1 MHEELFLNLLKQYE
15 SNGLSLDRI
24 VTDHR
29 FKAMPLVEKVR
40 LLKEH
45 GHTIHNGSKM
55 DSRFWKDMAMGSLGT
70 AILLAEPVYHAAS
83 DLKRGF
89 DYGEAVKASHDEGKE
104 YAGETPHI
112 NLKTYKSLA
121 VSATGAGIAAPRFYK
136 ALQARNNM
144 RMVKKLL
151 NDQPGSNTQEDAI
164 NVIARS

>member
-1 MHEELFLNLLKQYE
+1 
-15 SNGLSLDRI
+15 
-24 VTDHR
+24 
-29 FKAMPLVEKVR
+29 MPLAEKVR

-55 DSRFWKDMAMGSLGT
+55 DSRFWKDIAMGGIGT
-70 AILLAEPVYHAAS
+70 AILLAEPIYHSVS

-89 DYGEAVKASHDEGKE
+89 EYGKAVSEAHDDGEE
-104 YAGETPHI
+104 YDGPTPHI
-112 NLKTYKSLA
+112 NLKTYKSIA

-144 RMVKKLL
+144 MMVKKLL